1 MRKIPLRKCLATQEQ
16 LPKKDL
22 IRIVRNKE
30 GELFVDPTGKMNGR
44 GAYLKRSQ
52 EALDLAKK
60 KKLLERSLQVEIPNE
75 IFEELKGY
83 CKDE

>member
-1 MRKIPLRKCLATQEQ
+1 MAKQ
-16 LPKKDL
+16 
-22 IRIVRNKE
+22 N
-30 GELFVDPTGKMNGR
+30 
-44 GAYLKRSQ
+44 
-52 EALDLAKK
+52 KK